1 MNRPNTESSFSRRP
15 PSGLV
20 GLLGSLIALAFGVR
34 IAAAITR
41 TSLGRCVLEGRC
53 DGIVDA
59 ALRSPGTTLL
69 GLAIVAISGVP
80 IFLWLRDARGS
91 AERIAGLSDLVR
103 KVAGYFAAAFA
114 VGIGTMLVLE
124 ATAWW
129 SVSLAIA
136 LWVIGFVV
144 VTVSFRGDRRAQIFY
159 VIAVIGFP
167 VLMTWLLEAPVV
179 S

>member
-1 MNRPNTESSFSRRP
+1 M
-15 PSGLV
+15 
-20 GLLGSLIALAFGVR
+20 LGSLISLAFGVR
-34 IAAAITR
+34 IAAAIAR
-41 TSLGRCVLEGRC
+41 TTLGRCVLEGRC

-69 GLAIVAISGVP
+69 GLAIVVISGVP
-80 IFLWLRDARGS
+80 LFLWLRDARGS
-91 AERIAGLSDLVR
+91 AKHIVELSDVAR

-124 ATAWW
+124 GTAWW
-129 SVSLAIA
+129 SVSAAIA

-144 VTVSFRGDRRAQIFY
+144 VTVSFRGDRRAQVLY
-159 VIAVIGFP
+159 VLAVIGFP
-167 VLMTWLLEAPVV
+167 VLMTWLIEAPVV